1 MSVGRPPGGPWAR
14 LRGVPLRLWALTL
27 GLIAGLGVIFMGTAM
42 EVSSRPAFC
51 GSCHIMKPYYE
62 SWRHSTHHNVA
73 CVECHIPPG
82 VTAELRKKYEALS
95 MVARYFTGTY
105 GTNPWT
111 EIDDLSCLRCHQ
123 RRLLSGKELFGDVL
137 FDHAAHLS
145 GMRRGKTLR
154 CTSCHSQIVQGSHI
168 AVTVSTCV
176 LCHFKGQEPGTGTAR
191 CTLCHQVPQ
200 KVIRLGTLTFDH
212 ADVQRY
218 GMACTGCHAR
228 PEGSGD
234 GPVPR
239 ERCVTC
245 HNEASRLEKYGDTV
259 LLHRKHVTEHKVD
272 CMDCHLEIEHVG
284 RKHLA
289 SAATGCGTCHR
300 SGHSPQQSLYS
311 GAGGRGVGPMP
322 SPMFAAGVRCEGCHF
337 TLPGHPT
344 EVARASEI
352 SCMSC
357 HGPRYRA
364 VFVSWRDGVRSR
376 TTALEK
382 ELERT
387 ERELHADRA
396 PPSDGETRSWRR
408 SLDDARFNVD
418 LVTRGRGVHNVDY
431 AYALLK
437 QAHDDLNA
445 ARKARA
451 LAPLTLPWTEA
462 PYASPC
468 LACHRGVE
476 SRKGTIFGRSYGHEP
491 HVLRARLDC
500 VACHRPH
507 EERARGEVVRFD
519 AAGCESCHHKDAGA
533 DCLTCHA
540 SVRTRKVASFRGEFD
555 HAFHLDEAGQACAD
569 CHDLSPGQPVHLKK
583 GTCATCHGDEPATP
597 SPASS
602 PAPAP

>member
-1 MSVGRPPGGPWAR
+1 MTDEPPAGSLRAR
-14 LRGVPLRLWALTL
+14 LRAVPLRLVALTL
-27 GLIAGLGVIFMGTAM
+27 GLVAGLLVIFAGTAM

-62 SWRHSTHHNVA
+62 SWKHSSHHNVA

-123 RRLLSGKELFGDVL
+123 RRLLAGKELFGDVL

-168 AVTVSTCV
+168 AVTVSTCI
-176 LCHFKGQEPGTGTAR
+176 LCHFKGQEAGTGTAR

-200 KVIRLGTLTFDH
+200 KVVHRGPVTFDH

-218 GMACTGCHAR
+218 GMACTWCHAR
-228 PEGSGD
+228 PEGAGD

-245 HNEASRLEKYGDTV
+245 HNETSRLEKYGETV
-259 LLHRKHVTEHKVD
+259 LLHQKHVTEHKVD
-272 CMDCHLEIEHVG
+272 CMNCHLQIEHVG
-284 RKHLA
+284 EARIELA
-289 SAATGCGTCHR
+289 ASGCGSCHR
-300 SGHSPQQSLYS
+300 SGHSPQLELYS
-311 GAGGRGVGPMP
+311 GLGGRGVPPMP

-337 TLPGHPT
+337 ALPGHAT
-344 EVARASEI
+344 DVARASEI

-364 VFVSWRDGVRSR
+364 VFLSWQEGVRSR
-376 TTALEK
+376 TTAIETQLA
-382 ELERT
+382 RT
-387 ERELHADRA
+387 EREVNGSPQAPDGGRRA
-396 PPSDGETRSWRR
+396 WRQT
-408 SLDDARFNVD
+408 LEDARFNVD
-418 LVTRGRGVHNVDY
+418 LVARAHGVHNVDY

-437 QAHDDLNA
+437 RAHDDLNTV
-445 ARKARA
+445 RHERG
-451 LAPLTLPWTEA
+451 LASLPLPWTEA

-468 LACHRGVE
+468 LACHQGIE
-476 SRKGTIFGRSYGHEP
+476 GRKGRIFGRDYSHEP
-491 HVLRARLDC
+491 HVMRARLDC
-500 VACHRPH
+500 LSCHRPH
-507 EERARGEVVRFD
+507 EERAKGEIVFFD
-519 AAGCESCHHKDAGA
+519 AAGCENCHHRNAGTE
-533 DCLTCHA
+533 CLSCHA
-540 SVRTRKVASFRGEFD
+540 SIRGRKVTSFRGPFD
-555 HAFHLDEAGQACAD
+555 HAFHLDEAGQTCAD
-569 CHDLSPGQPVHLKK
+569 CHEIAPGKPVRLKK
-583 GTCATCHGDEPATP
+583 ETCATCHDDTTTAPATAP
-597 SPASS
+597 SPAS
-602 PAPAP
+602 PP